1 MNIAVITFRQ
11 WASWMHTLLHTRV
24 QKGVRPDGL
33 PSEDLPEDP
42 KAFIFQ
48 RFRGDADSSWQ
59 YGHLTDVSEHIVHID
74 GANERSVSPVGC
86 PAKQEATRVC

>member
-1 MNIAVITFRQ
+1 MDYEHCSDNLSAVGLVDAHPF
-11 WASWMHTLLHTRV
+11 AHPCAKAMHTRV

-74 GANERSVSPVGC
+74 LQFPFL
-86 PAKQEATRVC
+86 